1 MAPPLRQDSSS
12 RRIQGGGITGT
23 GTRWVSRNSSGQ
35 FGARR
40 AERSSVAS
48 MASQEIRLSSCN
60 PEGGAKTAAR
70 GFSQTEESK
79 QKSSSR
85 LDGVEGTD
93 TKERDATGSPN
104 GSSSVIRAA
113 SWASSTVVQ

>member
-35 FGARR
+35 FEARR
-40 AERSSVAS
+40 AERSTV
-48 MASQEIRLSSCN
+48 ASQEIRLSSCN

-70 GFSQTEESK
+70 EFSQTEESK